1 MQSVAGDKRSK
12 YIYLAIV
19 GHTPPKKGFILPT
32 TTKKNCTKNFLFD
45 TMSPSWES
53 WVTKYLQPEMDA
65 VDGILK
71 AEEKNI
77 SQSQRRD
84 RLAWRKGKGCRW
96 VARLDSRSS
105 VHACHLMHAKY
116 KLDFPYL

>member
-19 GHTPPKKGFILPT
+19 GHTPKKGFHPT
-32 TTKKNCTKNFLFD
+32 YNNKKNCTKNFLFD

-53 WVTKYLQPEMDA
+53 WVTKYLQPEMDE
-65 VDGILK
+65 ILK

-77 SQSQRRD
+77 SQSQGRD

-96 VARLDSRSS
+96 VGQEIFSACMSSHARQ
-105 VHACHLMHAKY
+105 V
-116 KLDFPYL
+116 